1 MEMEN
6 KMGPNFKLPA
16 GATKLR
22 IDIGLSFNAPNM
34 SRWLMELEDC
44 AVIGVEPFKMN
55 IDVCNELL
63 KGGTN
68 SQWILLNC
76 AIDDVEEETIKPFY
90 ITAGDPGHCSLYKP
104 QTFEVQSQ
112 IEVNTIS
119 LEEILKHVFDHNPQL
134 SYVEYVKCDTQGND
148 LNVIKSAREYLS
160 KIAMIEVE
168 CTTHGDYENT
178 PPDGLIEEYLE
189 NNNFMFIK
197 NREESFVKGIPVDKV
212 YINKKYLHLKDQIQ
226 IDFEE
231 DQRFYIWENTS
242 TQQTHLPYLFFDAFT
257 MAKQLLW
264 EMCVEK
270 GGNIIDG
277 GQVTLVIE
285 VQEELNRRWRE
296 NDFV

>member
-1 MEMEN
+1 MEN
-6 KMGPNFKLPA
+6 KMALNLTLPNMA
-16 GATKLR
+16 NRLR

-34 SRWLMELEDC
+34 LRWLHELEDC
-44 AVIGVEPFKMN
+44 AVIGIEPFKLN
-55 IDVCNELL
+55 HDVSGQLL
-63 KGGTN
+63 KGIPN
-68 SQWILLNC
+68 SQWLLLNC
-76 AIDDVEEETIKPFY
+76 AIDDVEEETTKPLY
-90 ITAGDPGHCSLYKP
+90 ITGGDPGHCSLYKP
-104 QTFEVQSQ
+104 QTFEVQGQ
-112 IEVNTIS
+112 IEVNIIS
-119 LEEILKHVFDHNPQL
+119 LEEILKCVFDHNPQL

-160 KIAMIEVE
+160 KIVMIEVE

-178 PPDGLIEEYLE
+178 PADGLIEEYLE
-189 NNNFMFIK
+189 NNNFVFLK
-197 NREESFVKGIPVDKV
+197 GREDSIVNGVCVDKV

-231 DQRFYIWENTS
+231 EQRFYIWENTS